1 MSWFRRK
8 KYGKQIL
15 EAVRTGKEPLRSIV
29 KTARQDGA
37 QDEDIEEWWD
47 FPEKF
52 RQSITIS
59 ENAFRLTM
67 FRHLMEEEGK
77 SEDEAAIM
85 VKKTY
90 PIYGRTGVEEEEK
103 RDAQACKE
111 LGLTEKSR
119 MLPPEL
125 RGRIDIYR
133 EKMGA
138 QKILSLAKEYE
149 SYNAFLRDKIK
160 ARKAITILMR
170 SGHRGLQ
177 VPAIPAVGSTESLRR
192 IEIDASS
199 RSTPVSAFR
208 SKSIRRYS
216 NPGTVIS
223 PGSNSGRPADL
234 PPGGRIPHV
243 RPNSAMRARS
253 GLNGGCNPLPVRRSL
268 PPKAA

>member
-15 EAVRTGKEPLRSIV
+15 EAARTGKEPLRSIV

-160 ARKAITILMR
+160 EGKL
-170 SGHRGLQ
+170 
-177 VPAIPAVGSTESLRR
+177 
-192 IEIDASS
+192 
-199 RSTPVSAFR
+199 
-208 SKSIRRYS
+208 
-216 NPGTVIS
+216 
-223 PGSNSGRPADL
+223 
-234 PPGGRIPHV
+234 
-243 RPNSAMRARS
+243 
-253 GLNGGCNPLPVRRSL
+253 
-268 PPKAA
+268 

>member
-1 MSWFRRK
+1 MIQLLTAWIRIAVVVAAMAVSIPAITSAQTPESATESVPVEGEVAEVTASLAGDEDGMSIELIGIWAAGVAVGMAWFSRK

-15 EAVRTGKEPLRSIV
+15 EAARAGKEPLKSIV
-29 KTARQDGA
+29 NTARQEGA
-37 QDEDIEEWWD
+37 EDEDIEEWWD

-52 RQSITIS
+52 RQSIMLR

-67 FRHLMEEEGK
+67 FQQLIEEEEK
-77 SEDEAAIM
+77 SEDEAALM
-85 VKKTY
+85 VKKTF

-125 RGRIDIYR
+125 RGRVDIYR

-160 ARKAITILMR
+160 EGKL
-170 SGHRGLQ
+170 
-177 VPAIPAVGSTESLRR
+177 
-192 IEIDASS
+192 
-199 RSTPVSAFR
+199 
-208 SKSIRRYS
+208 
-216 NPGTVIS
+216 
-223 PGSNSGRPADL
+223 
-234 PPGGRIPHV
+234 
-243 RPNSAMRARS
+243 
-253 GLNGGCNPLPVRRSL
+253 
-268 PPKAA
+268 

>member
-1 MSWFRRK
+1 MRYISFNYSSLDRFR
-8 KYGKQIL
+8 QAIL
-15 EAVRTGKEPLRSIV
+15 VSYMVTVG
-29 KTARQDGA
+29 
-37 QDEDIEEWWD
+37 IEEWWD

-59 ENAFRLTM
+59 ENTFRLAM
-67 FRHLMEEEGK
+67 FSELIEEEGK

-85 VKKTY
+85 VKNTF

-138 QKILSLAKEYE
+138 QKLLSLSKEYE

-160 ARKAITILMR
+160 KGKL
-170 SGHRGLQ
+170 
-177 VPAIPAVGSTESLRR
+177 
-192 IEIDASS
+192 
-199 RSTPVSAFR
+199 
-208 SKSIRRYS
+208 
-216 NPGTVIS
+216 
-223 PGSNSGRPADL
+223 
-234 PPGGRIPHV
+234 
-243 RPNSAMRARS
+243 
-253 GLNGGCNPLPVRRSL
+253 
-268 PPKAA
+268 